1 MDGATGV
8 RGFHGR
14 KLGIAGELPRLPHV
28 SMPTVPCRSREEPC
42 GFEVILGSGNSSF
55 LSVFTPLCK
64 LFYLLQRR
72 PGWLVAAALAAT
84 VLALVPLRKL
94 EVRASTADLLPNQ
107 WESVTAWKDFGRKF
121 GSAGH
126 LTVVVHSGEP
136 ARNLRVVEGLAA
148 ALADHPDVNFLEYR
162 TEADF
167 YRRHKLLYVSLED
180 LHEVEH
186 RVKSDFWVRKPVHNP
201 LLTDLLSAT
210 EKAGDTAAARAG
222 AHAQG
227 FEDLEA
233 KYFSRLKDLLGSPD
247 STTLVLRI
255 YPSFDVSDV
264 HACRAFVAQV
274 DSAVRHVTSL
284 APDASGPPD
293 DLPDILFTG
302 EVIRTIQNE
311 GKLFSRVLGSTRMAI
326 YLSAA
331 LLLVNFLRFAAG
343 ALLALI
349 PVTMAVIWT
358 AALTHLWL
366 GPLGIVTA
374 PLSLL
379 LITLGLSGTV
389 HLLARYS
396 EERRKGLTASTAFE
410 TITLET
416 GPALAAGLLTLA
428 LAFLTFRATEFQALS
443 DFGLV
448 AGIGMVSTVVAV
460 LAVFPALLRLVEPTG
475 LLKPLGARL
484 YNRPAPEHAFTP
496 FRHARAFLVLAAL
509 VTLVLLRHGPQ
520 WRFLYDLD
528 AMGFT
533 QDPSARAD
541 SLLRAAGEDLP
552 TPAVFLAPD
561 AGVALEIA
569 QVLRARQAATPS
581 SPVGD
586 VTTLRDL
593 LPAEQS
599 AKLEVIR
606 EIRRALTPAVIA
618 RAQGPL
624 RASLESLTEN
634 WPDRALVTSDLPDTY
649 RRKFTGPATLG
660 DSRSGHQPSVQPGV
674 FTYVFPARD
683 SLQETNLLAF
693 ARATRSVQTQDGRI
707 WHAGGWPV
715 MYGDLVERMLPHATR
730 AMILGLSVISL
741 VIWLTVG
748 SFRGALTLILPVF
761 ATLLWTLGCMK
772 WLGIKINPF
781 TFIAFPV
788 ALAFATL
795 HGLIIQHRYEEE
807 GRGSLPLVLRR
818 AGRSALVAT
827 VVAAAA
833 FVPMAFSDHYG
844 LASLGI
850 TALIGLACS
859 LASTLLLLGGLYGVW
874 EGRKTRKR

>member
-1 MDGATGV
+1 MRHHRA
-8 RGFHGR
+8 RPLF
-14 KLGIAGELPRLPHV
+14 A
-28 SMPTVPCRSREEPC
+28 SPCRREAQEFTRDSRPA
-42 GFEVILGSGNSSF
+42 IPSF
-55 LSVFTPLCK
+55 HTVFTPLCK

-72 PGWLVAAALAAT
+72 PGWLFAAALVAT
-84 VLALVPLRKL
+84 ALALIPLRNL
-94 EVRASTADLLPNQ
+94 EVRASTTDLLPRE
-107 WESVTAWKDFGRKF
+107 WESVKAWEDFGRQF

-126 LTVVVHSGEP
+126 LVVVVHSPDP
-136 ARNLRVVEGLAA
+136 ARNTRIIEGLAA
-148 ALADHPDVNFLEYR
+148 ALASHPDVNFLEYR

-180 LHEVEH
+180 LREVER
-186 RVKSDFWVRKPVHNP
+186 RVKSDFWIRKPVRNP
-201 LLTDLLSAT
+201 LLADLLSTT
-210 EKAGDTAAARAG
+210 EKAGDTAAARA
-222 AHAQG
+222 AADAQG
-227 FEDLEA
+227 FEDLES
-233 KYFSRLKDLLGSPD
+233 KYFSRLKDLIGSTD

-264 HACRAFVAQV
+264 HACRAFVASV
-274 DSAVRHVTSL
+274 DSARRVT
-284 APDASGPPD
+284 ADSGPRDGPA
-293 DLPDILFTG
+293 PEILLTG
-302 EVIRTIQNE
+302 EVVRTIQNE

-331 LLLVNFLRFAAG
+331 LLLLNFLRFAAG

-349 PVTMAVIWT
+349 PVGMAVIWT

-379 LITLGLSGTV
+379 LITLGLSGAV

-396 EERRKGLTASTAFE
+396 EERRKGLQARTAFE

-428 LAFLTFRATEFQALS
+428 LAFLTFRATGFRALA
-443 DFGLV
+443 DFGFV
-448 AGIGMVSTVVAV
+448 AGIGMISTVIAV
-460 LAVFPALLRLVEPTG
+460 LAVFPCLLRLVEPTG

-484 YNRPAPEHAFTP
+484 YNRPAPEQAFTP
-496 FRHARAFLVLAAL
+496 FRHARAFLLLAAL
-509 VTLVLLRHGPQ
+509 ITIVLMRHGPQ

-541 SLLRAAGEDLP
+541 SLLRAAGEELP
-552 TPAVFLAPD
+552 TPAVFLAPN
-561 AGVALEIA
+561 AAVALEIA
-569 QVLRARQAATPS
+569 QILRMRQAVAPS

-593 LPAEQS
+593 LPAEQA
-599 AKLEVIR
+599 AKLEVIG
-606 EIRRALTPAVIA
+606 EIRRTLTPAVIA
-618 RAQGPL
+618 RAHGPL
-624 RASLESLTEN
+624 RASLLSLTGN
-634 WPDRALVTSDLPDTY
+634 WPERPLVTSDLPETY
-649 RRKFTGPATLG
+649 RRKFIGPTATV
-660 DSRSGHQPSVQPGV
+660 DSSQPLQARPSAHSASATDNLPAGV
-674 FTYVFPARD
+674 FTYAFPARD
-683 SLQETNLLAF
+683 SLGETNLLAF
-693 ARATRSVQTQDGRI
+693 AREVSSVRTRDGRL

-715 MYGDLVERMLPHATR
+715 MYGDLVARMLPDVTR
-730 AMILGLSVISL
+730 AMLLGLGVIFL

-748 SFRGALTLILPVF
+748 SLRGGITLILPVL

-772 WLGIKINPF
+772 WAGIKVNPYNL
-781 TFIAFPV
+781 IAFPV

-795 HGLIIQHRYEEE
+795 HGLVIQHRYEEE

-818 AGRSALVAT
+818 AGRTSLVAT

-833 FVPMAFSDHYG
+833 FVPMAFADHYG

-850 TALIGLACS
+850 TALVGLACS
-859 LASTLLLLGGLYGVW
+859 LASTLLLLGGVFGVW
-874 EGRKTRKR
+874 EGRKVKRP

>member
-1 MDGATGV
+1 M
-8 RGFHGR
+8 
-14 KLGIAGELPRLPHV
+14 
-28 SMPTVPCRSREEPC
+28 
-42 GFEVILGSGNSSF
+42 
-55 LSVFTPLCK
+55 FTPLCK

-72 PGWLVAAALAAT
+72 PGWLFAGALAAT
-84 VLALVPLRKL
+84 ALALIPLREL
-94 EVRASTADLLPNQ
+94 EVRASAADLLPRE
-107 WESVTAWKDFGRKF
+107 WESVKAWEDFGRKF

-126 LTVVVHSGEP
+126 LTVVVHSDDP
-136 ARNLRVVEGLAA
+136 TRNAQVVEGLAS
-148 ALADHPDVNFLEYR
+148 ALGSHPDVNFLEYR

-180 LHEVEH
+180 LREVER
-186 RVKSDFWVRKPVHNP
+186 RVKSDFWIRKPVHNP
-201 LLTDLLSAT
+201 LLADLLSAS
-210 EKAGDTAAARAG
+210 EKAGDTAAARVG
-222 AHAQG
+222 ADAQG
-227 FEDLEA
+227 FEDIES
-233 KYFSRLKDLLGSPD
+233 KYFRRLKDLTGSAD
-247 STTLVLRI
+247 STILVLRI
-255 YPSFDVSDV
+255 YPSFDVSDI
-264 HACRAFVAQV
+264 HACRAFVAGV
-274 DSAVRHVTSL
+274 DSVARGI
-284 APDASGPPD
+284 APPGTDRPD
-293 DLPDILFTG
+293 PEILLTG
-302 EVIRTIQNE
+302 EVVRTIQNE
-311 GKLFSRVLGSTRMAI
+311 GKLFSRVLGSTRMAL

-331 LLLVNFLRFAAG
+331 LLLVNFFRFAAG

-349 PVTMAVIWT
+349 PVTMAVVWT

-366 GPLGIVTA
+366 GPLGIVSA

-379 LITLGLSGTV
+379 LITLGLSGAV

-396 EERRKGLTASTAFE
+396 EERRKGLKARTAFE

-428 LAFLTFRATEFQALS
+428 LAFLTFRATGFRALA

-448 AGIGMVSTVVAV
+448 AGIGMISTVVAV
-460 LAVFPALLRLVEPTG
+460 LAVFPGLLRLVEPTG
-475 LLKPLGARL
+475 LLNPLGARL

-496 FRHARAFLVLAAL
+496 FRHARRFLLLAAL
-509 VTLVLLRHGPQ
+509 ITIVLLRHGPQ
-520 WRFLYDLD
+520 WRFLYDFD

-541 SLLRAAGEDLP
+541 SLLRAAGEELP

-561 AGVALEIA
+561 ADVALEIA
-569 QVLRARQAATPS
+569 QLLRARQAAVPA

-593 LPAEQS
+593 LPAEQP
-599 AKLEVIR
+599 AKLEIIR
-606 EIRRALTPAVIA
+606 EIRSALTPAVIA

-624 RASLESLTEN
+624 HASLTALTEN
-634 WPDRALVTSDLPDTY
+634 WPSRPLVVSDLPDTY
-649 RRKFTGPATLG
+649 RRKFIGPMTALDSAGHAT
-660 DSRSGHQPSVQPGV
+660 DARTGV

-683 SLQETNLLAF
+683 SQQETNLFAF
-693 ARATRSVQTQDGRI
+693 ARETRMVHTRDGRV

-715 MYGDLVERMLPHATR
+715 IYGDLVARMLPDATK
-730 AMILGLSVISL
+730 AIILGLGVIFA

-748 SFRGALTLILPVF
+748 SLRGALTLILPVL

-772 WLGIKINPF
+772 WIGIKINPY

-859 LASTLLLLGGLYGVW
+859 LASTLLLLGGVLGVW
-874 EGRKTRKR
+874 EGRKARKR